1 MSRKQNLDKMHDL
14 MFQDIDLIPG
24 ITELEKSQL
33 LRYRYAFSMLLEKPS
48 LEDTK
53 LRDGLMSN
61 FFISQSQAYRDISNM
76 KIILP
81 NIRNAGKE
89 WIRYIVNEELKA
101 AIQAAK
107 DKDKLKERILAIAAL
122 AKYNKLDQDEAEEMP
137 WDEIIPVPIEPTS
150 DPTVLGIK
158 PLENKEEIIRK
169 LYEKY
174 KGDIE
179 IDDVDYE
186 DLKDEPKQEDLFQ

>member
-1 MSRKQNLDKMHDL
+1 MSRKQSLDKMHDL
-14 MFQDIDLIPG
+14 MFQDIDEITG
-24 ITELEKSQL
+24 ITAAEKSQL

-61 FFISQSQAYRDISNM
+61 FGISQSQAYRDISNM

-89 WIRYIVNEELKA
+89 WIRYIVNEELKM

-137 WDEIIPVPIEPTS
+137 WDEIIPTPIEPVS

-158 PLENKEEIIRK
+158 PIANKNEVILK

-174 KGDIE
+174 RGDIE
-179 IDDVDYE
+179 IDDVEYE
-186 DLKDEPKQEDLFQ
+186 DVKNDKEADIF